1 MAESAAGGFNLGYE
15 SADHPSND
23 KAGEIVGS
31 GAIADLVQ
39 RVVLNGEDADAVN
52 ALRSSVMRLSRR
64 LKHQR
69 VDESLS
75 PTEMS
80 VLGTLARC
88 GTATPGELARKEH
101 VQPPSMTRIV
111 ALLEAKGLVRQE
123 PHPEDR
129 RQKVVTQ
136 TEEAEAM
143 LEESRSKRNAWL
155 ASLAAELDEEEWAKV
170 RAAAP
175 EVTSVGNGGATN
187 DVAAN
192 GRTVPGP
199 VRRAGSAG
207 RVAPGLVRP
216 AAPRAPARERSDPA
230 ARRGFGRVPGIGA
243 EGVLAGRLRG
253 GLHVGLIIDGC
264 VAAPAEPV
272 PIAAHNAS
280 WCGRAP
286 SCRAAG

>member
-1 MAESAAGGFNLGYE
+1 M
-15 SADHPSND
+15 P
-23 KAGEIVGS
+23 
-31 GAIADLVQ
+31 DLTH
-39 RVVLNGEDADAVN
+39 GEDADAVN

-111 ALLEAKGLVRQE
+111 ALLEAKGLVRLE

-143 LEESRSKRNAWL
+143 LEESRSRRNAWL
-155 ASLAAELDEEEWAKV
+155 ASLAAELDEDEWA
-170 RAAAP
+170 RIRSAAP
-175 EVTSVGNGGATN
+175 
-187 DVAAN
+187 
-192 GRTVPGP
+192 
-199 VRRAGSAG
+199 
-207 RVAPGLVRP
+207 
-216 AAPRAPARERSDPA
+216 
-230 ARRGFGRVPGIGA
+230 
-243 EGVLAGRLRG
+243 VLEKL
-253 GLHVGLIIDGC
+253 
-264 VAAPAEPV
+264 
-272 PIAAHNAS
+272 AHL
-280 WCGRAP
+280 
-286 SCRAAG
+286 